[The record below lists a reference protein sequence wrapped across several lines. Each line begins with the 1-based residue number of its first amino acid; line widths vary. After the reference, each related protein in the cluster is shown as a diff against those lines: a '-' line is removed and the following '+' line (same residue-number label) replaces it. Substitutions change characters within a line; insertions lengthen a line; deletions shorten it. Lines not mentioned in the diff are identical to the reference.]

1 MGSDVKLVGY
11 DDQSLARDWGITTV
25 RQPIELMG
33 EKAVDMMLERL
44 EKPGKEVENLCLKP
58 EMVERESA

>member
-1 MGSDVKLVGY
+1 
-11 DDQSLARDWGITTV
+11 
-25 RQPIELMG
+25 
-33 EKAVDMMLERL
+33 MLERL